1 MSDDAL
7 KHFEA
12 QQGGI
17 QEQEKPSRSFTL
29 LITMHSDGKLD
40 ITGPIGDD
48 LLCYGMLE
56 KARSQIQKLHL
67 LADLKQTQAKP
78 GGIGGLLKRMN
89 GGG

>member
-1 MSDDAL
+1 MSDEAA

-12 QQGGI
+12 QGSV
-17 QEQEKPSRSFTL
+17 QEEGKPSRSFTL
-29 LITMHSDGKLD
+29 LITMHPDGNLE
-40 ITGPIGDD
+40 ISGPIGND

-67 LADLKQTQAKP
+67 LADLKRTQAKP
-78 GGIGGLLKRMN
+78 GGIEGLLKRMN